1 MRNETQPN
9 YLKVLGFTIVQPNL
23 RSTDYLFPFL
33 HECMRAVGWV
43 EERNPTQLFKRAV
56 GWVEERNP
64 TQLFKSVGF
73 HYRSTQPT
81 IY

>member
-1 MRNETQPN
+1 MNCSYVFGVKFMNCP
-9 YLKVLGFTIVQPNL
+9 YIFG
-23 RSTDYLFPFL
+23 
-33 HECMRAVGWV
+33 
-43 EERNPTQLFKRAV
+43 AV